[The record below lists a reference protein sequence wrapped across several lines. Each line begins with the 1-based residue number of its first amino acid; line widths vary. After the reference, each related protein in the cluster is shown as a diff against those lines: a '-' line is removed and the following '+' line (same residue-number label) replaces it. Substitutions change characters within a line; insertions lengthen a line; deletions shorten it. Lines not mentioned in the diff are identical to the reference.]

1 MQISNK
7 QKYHKSKWS
16 DELNIVFS
24 TENHIGHHNTSHSP
38 FNMYA
43 DKTISQQ
50 KTKLGV
56 RSDLSE
62 NNFFLAP
69 YMYGTVVKCQF
80 SKSMYSANT
89 VKGCK

>member
-1 MQISNK
+1 VQISNK

-62 NNFFLAP
+62 NNFFSCAIHVW
-69 YMYGTVVKCQF
+69 YRREMSIFKVDV
-80 SKSMYSANT
+80 
-89 VKGCK
+89 